1 MATVFLFY
9 ICTVQ
14 FSKDKRIKELFILSS
29 EVDIR
34 ARKLFIQEMRHRS
47 KLKCIFILSLLDSL
61 CICGHMNKFKLCLK
75 SKHRSV

>member
-34 ARKLFIQEMRHRS
+34 ARKLFIQEMRHI
-47 KLKCIFILSLLDSL
+47 KAQYIFILSLLDSTL
-61 CICGHMNKFKLCLK
+61 YLWSHEQ
-75 SKHRSV
+75 V

>member
-9 ICTVQ
+9 ICTVP

-34 ARKLFIQEMRHRS
+34 ARKLFIQEMRQI
-47 KLKCIFILSLLDSL
+47 KAQYIFILSLLDSTL
-61 CICGHMNKFKLCLK
+61 YLWSHEQ
-75 SKHRSV
+75 V

>member
-34 ARKLFIQEMRHRS
+34 ERKLFIQEMRQI
-47 KLKCIFILSLLDSL
+47 KAQYIFILSLLDSTL
-61 CICGHMNKFKLCLK
+61 YLWSHEQ
-75 SKHRSV
+75 V